1 MTDRAAPREVGRSS
15 AGEAELQDEF
25 LQEKLLSEQGVHP
38 RMSLTRVHIRLG
50 SRFFSVWWLLAIPL
64 ILAIVLVLAAKIYA
78 ASSVGHGFLA
88 RHACIAHSPPVPAG
102 IPAFVRWTH
111 LLNFFFLIIIVRSG
125 LQVLADHPRLYTKV
139 HCTPGRE
146 WLRFRGPVPT
156 DRVWTAK
163 EDTITLS
170 PLVGLPGG
178 RHTIGV
184 ARHWH
189 FSFDILFV
197 LTGIVYAVF
206 FFSTPWLYRLVPTQA
221 SIVPAAASCAITY
234 LSLHFPKGASAF
246 FHYDALQQLS
256 YFAVIFILAPLAI
269 LTGLAMSPALDNR
282 YRWYAR
288 LFGNRQISRS
298 IHFLVMVA
306 FVIFFIGHMTLVAL
320 TGFAANL
327 NDITLGN
334 NHHNLDGFAIWLLV
348 ITLVIAFNIWA
359 VRFSW
364 THTRVLQRITNLTVG
379 RVMDLLFDHTAPKV
393 EYRRKDIS
401 PYFWP
406 NHARLPDTNPEWC
419 ALRDDDFRGYRL
431 KVHGLVE
438 NPVELSMEQIETMG
452 KQSQIT
458 LHHCIQ
464 GWSGIAEWGGL
475 PFSELIELVRP
486 EPAAQWVMFYSYAP
500 GGEDGDPFYDSHSI
514 HDLRHPQS
522 LLAYEMNGQRLPIL
536 HGRPLRLR
544 VENQLGFKHV
554 KWISEIEFVHH
565 FSERYAGQGGYNE
578 DHEFF
583 GYRDEI

>member
-1 MTDRAAPREVGRSS
+1 MAGLEPTDNTSS
-15 AGEAELQDEF
+15 PSEAELQDEF
-25 LQEKLLSEQGVHP
+25 LQERLLSEQGVHP
-38 RMSLTRVHIRLG
+38 RMRLTRVHVRWG
-50 SRFFSVWWLLAIPL
+50 RRYFSVWWLLGIAAGL
-64 ILAIVLVLAAKIYA
+64 GVVLVLAAKLYA
-78 ASSVGHGFLA
+78 GSSAGRGFLA
-88 RHACIAHSPPVPAG
+88 RHACIPVSGSVPAG
-102 IPAFVRWTH
+102 MPAFVRWTH
-111 LLNFFFLIIIVRSG
+111 LLTFFFLVIIVRSG

-163 EDTITLS
+163 EDAITLS

-197 LTGIVYAVF
+197 VTGIVYAVF
-206 FFSTPWLYRLVPTQA
+206 LFSTPWLHRLVPTHT
-221 SIVPAAASCAITY
+221 SLFPGAASCAVTY
-234 LSLHFPKGASAF
+234 LSLHFPAGASGYF
-246 FHYDALQQLS
+246 RYDALQQLT
-256 YFAVIFILAPLAI
+256 YFSVIFILAPLAI

-282 YRWYAR
+282 YSWYPR
-288 LFGNRQISRS
+288 LFGNRQIARS
-298 IHFLVMVA
+298 IHFLVMVS
-306 FVIFFIGHMTLVAL
+306 FVLFFIGHMALVAL
-320 TGFAANL
+320 TGLAPNL

-334 NHHNLDGFAIWLLV
+334 NNHNLDGFAIWALV
-348 ITLVIAFNIWA
+348 VALVVAFNVWA

-364 THTRVLQRITNLTVG
+364 THTRVLQRVSNLTVG
-379 RVMDLLFDHTAPKV
+379 RVMDLLFDHFAPRV
-393 EYRRKDIS
+393 EYSRADVS

-406 NHARLPDTNPEWC
+406 NHNRLPDNREWC
-419 ALRDDDFRGYRL
+419 ELSDDDFRGYRL

-438 NPVELSMEQIETMG
+438 NPVELSLEQIEAMG
-452 KQSQIT
+452 KQEQIT

-475 PFSELIELVRP
+475 RFDELIELVRP
-486 EPAAQWVMFYSYAP
+486 TVDAQWVMFYSFAA
-500 GGEDGDPFYDSHSI
+500 GGEGGGRYYESHSI
-514 HDLRHPQS
+514 RDLRHPQS
-522 LLAYEMNGQRLPIL
+522 LLAYEMNGERLPIL

-565 FSERYAGQGGYNE
+565 FRERYAGQGGYQE

>member
-1 MTDRAAPREVGRSS
+1 MTDAADPDGGRRPPV
-15 AGEAELQDEF
+15 GEAELQDEF
-25 LQEKLLSEQGVHP
+25 LQEKLLQEEGVHP
-38 RMSLTRVHIRLG
+38 RMRLTRVHVRLG
-50 SRFFSVWWLLAIPL
+50 RRFFSVWWLLGVVIAL
-64 ILAIVLVLAAKIYA
+64 GAVSIVAAKVYSATA
-78 ASSVGHGFLA
+78 AGRAFLA
-88 RHACIAHSPPVPAG
+88 QHACIPLSPPEPAG
-102 IPAFVRWTH
+102 IPAFVRWAH
-111 LLNFFFLIIIVRSG
+111 LLSFFFLVIIVRSG

-139 HCTPGRE
+139 HCTPGKE

-189 FSFDILFV
+189 FGFDILFV
-197 LTGIVYAVF
+197 LTGIVYTAF
-206 FFSTPWLYRLVPTQA
+206 FVSTPWLHRLLPTRI
-221 SIVPAAASCAITY
+221 SIFPAAASCAVTY
-234 LSLHFPKGASAF
+234 LSLHFPVGPSAYF
-246 FHYDALQQLS
+246 RYDALQQLT
-256 YFAVIFILAPLAI
+256 YFSVIFILAPLAI
-269 LTGLAMSPALDNR
+269 LTGLAMSPALGNR
-282 YRWYAR
+282 YRWYVR
-288 LFGNRQISRS
+288 LFGNRQIARS
-298 IHFLVMVA
+298 IHFLIMVS
-306 FVIFFIGHMTLVAL
+306 FVVFFIGHMTLVAL
-320 TGFAANL
+320 TGLAANL

-334 NHHNLDGFAIWLLV
+334 NQHNLDGFAIWLLV
-348 ITLVIAFNIWA
+348 IAVVIAFNAWA

-364 THTRVLQRITNLTVG
+364 THTRVLQRISNLTVG
-379 RVMDLLFDHTAPKV
+379 RLMDLFLDRFAPRV
-393 EYRRKDIS
+393 EYSREDIS

-406 NHARLPDTNPEWC
+406 NHARMPDSPEWKVL
-419 ALRDDDFRGYRL
+419 ADGDFRDYRL
-431 KVHGLVE
+431 KVHGLVD
-438 NPVELSMEQIETMG
+438 NPVELSLDQLQAMR
-452 KQSQIT
+452 KQQQIT

-475 PFSELIELVRP
+475 RFSELIDLVRP
-486 EPAAQWVMFYSYAP
+486 RPEAEWVMFYSFAA
-500 GGEDGDPFYDSHSI
+500 GGEGGGRYYDSHSI
-514 HDLRHPQS
+514 RDLRHSQS
-522 LLAYEMNGQRLPIL
+522 LLAYEMNDERLPIL

>member
-1 MTDRAAPREVGRSS
+1 MADGVDPGETNSSPARED
-15 AGEAELQDEF
+15 ELQDEF
-25 LQEKLLSEQGVHP
+25 LQEKLLSEDGAHP
-38 RMSLTRVHIRLG
+38 RMRLTRVHIRLG
-50 SRFFSVWWLLAIPL
+50 RRFISVWWLLGIV
-64 ILAIVLVLAAKIYA
+64 IVLSIVSIVAAKLYTGSGA
-78 ASSVGHGFLA
+78 GRGFLA
-88 RHACIAHSPPVPAG
+88 RHPCIPVSPPVPAG

-111 LLNFFFLIIIVRSG
+111 LLAFFFLVIIVRSG
-125 LQVLADHPRLYTKV
+125 LQVLADHPRLYTSV

-156 DRVWTAK
+156 GRVYTAK

-178 RHTIGV
+178 RHTIGI

-197 LTGIVYAVF
+197 LTGFVYGAF
-206 FFSTPWLYRLVPTQA
+206 LFSTPWLHRLLPTHA
-221 SIVPAAASCAITY
+221 SIVPAAASCALTY
-234 LSLHFPKGASAF
+234 LSLHLPSGVSGYFR
-246 FHYDALQQLS
+246 YDALQQLT
-256 YFAVIFILAPLAI
+256 YFSVVFILAPLAI

-282 YRWYAR
+282 YRWYPR
-288 LFGNRQISRS
+288 LFGNRQIARS
-298 IHFLVMVA
+298 IHFVVLVS
-306 FVIFFIGHMTLVAL
+306 FVLFFIGHMTLVAL
-320 TGFAANL
+320 TGFEANL

-334 NHHNLDGFAIWLLV
+334 NHHNLDGLVIWLLV
-348 ITLVIAFNIWA
+348 IALVIAFNIWA

-364 THTRVLQRITNLTVG
+364 THTRVLQRISNLTVG
-379 RVMDLLFDHTAPKV
+379 RVMDLLFDHYAPRV
-393 EYRRKDIS
+393 QYGRGDIS

-406 NHARLPDTNPEWC
+406 NHTRLPDSPEWC
-419 ALRDDDFRGYRL
+419 ALCDDDFRAYRL

-438 NPVELSMEQIETMG
+438 NPVELSLEQIQAMR
-452 KQSQIT
+452 KQEQIT

-486 EPAAQWVMFYSYAP
+486 KPEARWVMFYSFAA
-500 GGEDGDPFYDSHSI
+500 GGEGADRYYDSHSI

-522 LLAYEMNGQRLPIL
+522 LLAYEMNGERLPIVN
-536 HGRPLRLR
+536 GRPLRLR

-565 FSERYAGQGGYNE
+565 FHERYAGQGGYNE

>member
-1 MTDRAAPREVGRSS
+1 VPDGADPHASNRSP
-15 AGEAELQDEF
+15 AREAELQDEF
-25 LQEKLLSEQGVHP
+25 LQEKLLGEEGVHP
-38 RMSLTRVHIRLG
+38 RMRLTRVHVRLG
-50 SRFFSVWWLLAIPL
+50 RRFVSVWWLLGVAAGL
-64 ILAIVLVLAAKIYA
+64 GAIVVGAAKLYA
-78 ASSVGHGFLA
+78 ASSAGSRFLT
-88 RHACIAHSPPVPAG
+88 RHACVTTSPPVPAG
-102 IPAFVRWTH
+102 MPAFVRWTH
-111 LLNFFFLIIIVRSG
+111 LLTFFFLVIIVRSG

-139 HCTPGRE
+139 HCTPGHE
-146 WLRFRGPVPT
+146 WLRFRGPVPR

-189 FSFDILFV
+189 FSFDILFIA
-197 LTGIVYAVF
+197 TGIVYMVF
-206 FFSTPWLYRLVPTQA
+206 LFSTPWLHRLVPTHTA
-221 SIVPAAASCAITY
+221 IVPGAASCAVTY
-234 LSLHFPKGASAF
+234 LSLHFPRGASGYLR
-246 FHYDALQQLS
+246 YDALQQLT
-256 YFAVIFILAPLAI
+256 YFAVIFVLAPLAI

-282 YRWYAR
+282 FRWYPR
-288 LFGNRQISRS
+288 LFGNRQVARS

-306 FVIFFIGHMTLVAL
+306 FVTFFIGHMALVAL
-320 TGFAANL
+320 TGFARNL
-327 NDITLGN
+327 NDITLGTN
-334 NHHNLDGFAIWLLV
+334 SDNLDGFAIWTAVIALV
-348 ITLVIAFNIWA
+348 ITFNVWA

-364 THTRVLQRITNLTVG
+364 THTRVLQRVSNLTVG
-379 RVMDLLFDHTAPKV
+379 RLMDLLFDHSAPRV
-393 EYRRKDIS
+393 EYRRDEIS

-406 NHARLPDTNPEWC
+406 NHARMPDSPEWC
-419 ALRDDDFRGYRL
+419 ALRDGDFRAYRL

-438 NPVELSMEQIETMG
+438 NPVELSLGQIEAMH
-452 KQSQIT
+452 KQEQIT

-464 GWSGIAEWGGL
+464 GWSGIAAWGGL
-475 PFSELIELVRP
+475 PVSALIELVRP
-486 EPAAQWVMFYSYAP
+486 APEVEWVMFYSFAA
-500 GGEDGDPFYDSHSI
+500 GGEGGGRYYDSHSI

-522 LLAYEMNGQRLPIL
+522 LLAYEMNGERLPIL

-565 FSERYAGQGGYNE
+565 FRERYAGQGGYNE

>member
-1 MTDRAAPREVGRSS
+1 MPDRADPHASNRSP
-15 AGEAELQDEF
+15 AREAELQDEF
-25 LQEKLLSEQGVHP
+25 LQEKLLAEEGVHP
-38 RMSLTRVHIRLG
+38 RMRLTRVHVRLG
-50 SRFFSVWWLLAIPL
+50 RRFVSVWWLLGVAAGL
-64 ILAIVLVLAAKIYA
+64 GAIVVGAAKLYA
-78 ASSVGHGFLA
+78 ASSAGSRFLTQ
-88 RHACIAHSPPVPAG
+88 HACVPTSPPVPAG
-102 IPAFVRWTH
+102 MPAFVRWTH
-111 LLNFFFLIIIVRSG
+111 LLTFFFLVIIVRSG

-139 HCTPGRE
+139 HCTPGHE
-146 WLRFRGPVPT
+146 WLRFRGPVPR

-197 LTGIVYAVF
+197 AIGIVYMVF
-206 FFSTPWLYRLVPTQA
+206 LFSTPWLHRLVPTHTA
-221 SIVPAAASCAITY
+221 IVPGAASCAVTY
-234 LSLHFPKGASAF
+234 LSLHFPRGASGYLR
-246 FHYDALQQLS
+246 YDALQQLT
-256 YFAVIFILAPLAI
+256 YFAVIFLLAPLAI

-282 YRWYAR
+282 HRWYPR
-288 LFGNRQISRS
+288 LFGNRQVARS

-306 FVIFFIGHMTLVAL
+306 FVVFFIGHMALVAL
-320 TGFAANL
+320 TGFARNL
-327 NDITLGN
+327 NDITLGTN
-334 NHHNLDGFAIWLLV
+334 RDNLDGFAIWTAVIALV
-348 ITLVIAFNIWA
+348 ITFNVWA

-364 THTRVLQRITNLTVG
+364 THTRVLQRVSNLTVG
-379 RVMDLLFDHTAPKV
+379 RLMDRLFDHSAPRV
-393 EYRRKDIS
+393 QYRREDIS

-406 NHARLPDTNPEWC
+406 NHARMPDSPEWR
-419 ALRDDDFRGYRL
+419 ALASDDFRAYRL

-438 NPVELSMEQIETMG
+438 NPVELSMEQIRAFG
-452 KQSQIT
+452 KQEQIT

-475 PFSELIELVRP
+475 PFAELIELVRP
-486 EPAAQWVMFYSYAP
+486 APEVEWVMFYSFAA
-500 GGEDGDPFYDSHSI
+500 GGEGGGRYYDSHSI

-522 LLAYEMNGQRLPIL
+522 LLAYEMNGERLPIL

-565 FSERYAGQGGYNE
+565 FRERYAGQGGYNE